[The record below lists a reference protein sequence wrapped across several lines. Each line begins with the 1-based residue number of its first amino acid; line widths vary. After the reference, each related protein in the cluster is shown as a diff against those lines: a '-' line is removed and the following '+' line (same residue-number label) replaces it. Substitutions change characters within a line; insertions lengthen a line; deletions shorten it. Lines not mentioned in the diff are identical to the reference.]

1 MVFALKLDE
10 LYRNSFQGQSIHT
23 PRSGYLE
30 GVLHE
35 LGDVIHAGVRL
46 PPRLSVV
53 LKIRHSVQIPLQR
66 PEIFLKM
73 LGRLKRIKANQTF

>member
-1 MVFALKLDE
+1 MNYTEIVSTFK
-10 LYRNSFQGQSIHT
+10 GHSI

-35 LGDVIHAGVRL
+35 LGDVIHAGVRVGL
-46 PPRLSVV
+46 PPRLGVV
-53 LKIRHSVQIPLQR
+53 LKIRHSVQISLQR

-73 LGRLKRIKANQTF
+73 LGELKRIKANQTL